1 VVHLRESPADS
12 AEAHALL
19 AEYFGARAD
28 IFPGGGYRTVFPDPA
43 AFVPPRGVFVV
54 LEQSGEGGV
63 AQPVGCGGIRRIDD
77 GDLGARYELKHLYV
91 KPAGRGMG
99 WGRMLLDDLEARA
112 RSFGAAEL
120 VLDTHHTLEA
130 AGSLYARSGF
140 AAIAPYND
148 NANATVWLRKALD

>member
-1 VVHLRESPADS
+1 MVHLRESPVDT
-12 AEAHALL
+12 AEAHTLL

-54 LEQSGEGGV
+54 LEQEGAGET
-63 AQPVGCGGIRRIDD
+63 AQAVGCGGIRRIDD
-77 GDLGARYELKHLYV
+77 GDLGMRYELKHLYV
-91 KPAGRGMG
+91 KPEGRGKG

-112 RSFGAAEL
+112 RAFGAAEL

-130 AGSLYARSGF
+130 AGSLYAHSGF

-148 NANATVWLRKALD
+148 NANATRWYGKSL